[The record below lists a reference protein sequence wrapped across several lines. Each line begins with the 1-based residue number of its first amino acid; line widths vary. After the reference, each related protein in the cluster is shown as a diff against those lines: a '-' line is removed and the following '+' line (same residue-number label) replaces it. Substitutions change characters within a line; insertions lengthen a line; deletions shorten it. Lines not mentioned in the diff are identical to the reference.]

1 MTNQNNENGKHEKV
15 NPSVIGLALNLST
28 ELVSSLIVGL
38 GIGYAL
44 DHWLGTTPWLIIVF
58 FILGSIA
65 GILNMVRT
73 AQKVLRRTQDN
84 GSEDKE

>member
-44 DHWLGTTPWLIIVF
+44 DYWLGTTPWLIIVF
-58 FILGSIA
+58 FIFGSIA

>member
-1 MTNQNNENGKHEKV
+1 MTNENNENGKHEKV

-28 ELVSSLIVGL
+28 ELVSSLIVGV

-44 DHWLGTTPWLIIVF
+44 DYWLGTTPWLIIVF